1 MRISTIPT
9 ARSAGLALLFVFFGL
24 LSAPVNAGGSEEA
37 ELGNLL
43 NAERT
48 KRGMAPLS
56 PDAGLLAVARNHSA
70 LMARRG
76 RIFHNSQLTSQVTG
90 WTSIGENVGR
100 GANAQVVHQS
110 FMASGTHRAQIL
122 SSAYN
127 KFAVGTATSGGN
139 IWVTEVFARM
149 GSGEV
154 RASKAP
160 RAAPKIV
167 APAQVAKT
175 PVTTPTAPPPVPASP
190 LVLEELPPFEE
201 SLMLARERQRTRPA
215 MAAAWRHSVWQT
227 LLF

>member
-1 MRISTIPT
+1 MRISTVRT
-9 ARSAGLALLFVFFGL
+9 ARSAGLALLFFFLWL
-24 LSAPVNAGGSEEA
+24 LSAPVNAGGLEEA

-56 PDAGLLAVARNHSA
+56 LDVGLLAVARNHSA

-90 WTSIGENVGR
+90 WSALGENVGR
-100 GANAQVVHQS
+100 GATAQVVHQA

-122 SSAYN
+122 TPAYN
-127 KFAVGTATSGGN
+127 RFAVGTATSGGN
-139 IWVTEVFARM
+139 IWVTEIFARM

-160 RAAPKIV
+160 RAAPTIV
-167 APAQVAKT
+167 APARVAET
-175 PVTTPTAPPPVPASP
+175 PVTTPTAPLPVPASP

-201 SLMLARERQRTRPA
+201 SLVLLKEPRRTRPS
-215 MAAAWRHSVWQT
+215 MAAWRHPFWQT
-227 LLF
+227 FLF